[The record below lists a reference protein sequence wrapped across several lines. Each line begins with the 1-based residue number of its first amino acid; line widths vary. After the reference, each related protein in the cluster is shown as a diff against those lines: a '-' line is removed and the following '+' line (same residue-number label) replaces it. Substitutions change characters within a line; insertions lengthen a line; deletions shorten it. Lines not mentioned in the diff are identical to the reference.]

1 MTDEDVGTPA
11 GETCHAFSI
20 IIIILLL
27 YWEERGLLEYGYM
40 CRPHS
45 EKFENFLLCFCGHLL
60 AYGFRLQKQ
69 GKMSITDR
77 SPRASP
83 PLPPVHCSVA
93 KGTVE
98 ADATWLQGW
107 KDQPWMTLTLQRHL
121 LGDGSF
127 VVDQGPAEVA
137 VKLSATSSR
146 AKS

>member
-45 EKFENFLLCFCGHLL
+45 EQFENFLLCFCGHLL

-77 SPRASP
+77 SRE
-83 PLPPVHCSVA
+83 PVHPCLPCTAV
-93 KGTVE
+93 
-98 ADATWLQGW
+98 WLRGRW
-107 KDQPWMTLTLQRHL
+107 KQMPP
-121 LGDGSF
+121 GC
-127 VVDQGPAEVA
+127 
-137 VKLSATSSR
+137 R
-146 AKS
+146 AGRISHG